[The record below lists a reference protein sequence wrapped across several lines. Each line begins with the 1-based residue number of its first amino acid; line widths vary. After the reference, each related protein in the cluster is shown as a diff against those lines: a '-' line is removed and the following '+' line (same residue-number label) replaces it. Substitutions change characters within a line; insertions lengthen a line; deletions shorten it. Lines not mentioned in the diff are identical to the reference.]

1 MIIPTPAHGSTS
13 YRLVRGTKLA
23 DIPPQPPL
31 PPVPPLSDLDGP
43 FQLAEY
49 LSLKVRH
56 DPHDVKGLVEVP
68 GGDESVGGK
77 GPDRNVW
84 IYEHL
89 RRIPIDLTPL
99 ITALLPVCNRDTCG
113 PEMRGQD
120 FTYFCVAHG
129 NGTRECSS
137 LDYILHTLD
146 WTVALLNNPTHFP
159 SRMQIPSASLSHF
172 PSMFRRLSRIFS
184 HAYFYHRE
192 AFELAESENS
202 LYARFAGLC
211 EAYELVGKDLLQIP
225 NPNEHIG
232 KPSADEEKEEE
243 EEKDMRGDG
252 KKERKLF
259 EFGSEPEKEK
269 AEEIEESEDFRHPSP
284 FTPSSSPLPPK
295 KKLTTRG
302 TLSRGK
308 APRTSMLWAHDAPE
322 AEASSTSIPDTPIPE
337 PTDGQEASRKRSDS
351 LGSTTSV
358 VTAVQDT
365 ESEHPSEEIVEAA
378 ETPADTPIETPAAAV
393 DPSGP
398 SEPVSLPDPADLNV
412 NETTPPALTE
422 QEDPIDEEAPKDE
435 IDLLEET
442 GELPRAESSVAPL
455 PPPTK
460 SEEEERAPT
469 PVKQGHM
476 EASDESGQLVD
487 EESGEKVEDDEGM
500 EDVVLDDEKKEL
512 EDDVKAKV
520 EGEEKSEE
528 AEDEK
533 VEPATVTPPPEPVGD
548 LITREV
554 GPEDVP
560 EPAPEPK
567 NDTTEPEP
575 EPTASLALGSS
586 EEVSPPL
593 TPNSEGSE
601 ESDRQD
607 ATSSGSGSGAEGDK
621 KGSVSK
627 KTKKKAAQKARQKKR
642 AAEAAAGGAVS
653 TE

>member
-1 MIIPTPAHGSTS
+1 MIIPNASEGTTS
-13 YRLVRGTKLA
+13 YRLVRGTRLA
-23 DIPPQPPL
+23 DLPPQPPL
-31 PPVPPLSDLDGP
+31 APVPPLSDLDGP

-99 ITALLPVCNRDTCG
+99 ITALLSVCNRDTCG

-146 WTVALLNNPTHFP
+146 WTVALLNNPAHFP

-225 NPNEHIG
+225 NPNETIAKAAG
-232 KPSADEEKEEE
+232 DKDKEEE
-243 EEKDMRGDG
+243 EEKDLRGSG
-252 KKERKLF
+252 KQVKKLF
-259 EFGSEPEKEK
+259 DFGSEPEKED
-269 AEEIEESEDFRHPSP
+269 EEEEESEDFRHPSP
-284 FTPSSSPLPPK
+284 FTPGSSPLPK

-302 TLSRGK
+302 SLSRGK
-308 APRTSMLWAHDAPE
+308 APRTSMLWAHDGPE
-322 AEASSTSIPDTPIPE
+322 EATSSTSKFDE
-337 PTDGQEASRKRSDS
+337 PSRKRSDS

-358 VTAVQDT
+358 VTAVHD
-365 ESEHPSEEIVEAA
+365 SEAEQPSEQVVEAA
-378 ETPADTPIETPAAAV
+378 ETPADIPIETPAAAV

-398 SEPVSLPDPADLNV
+398 SEPVSLPDPADLNIA
-412 NETTPPALTE
+412 ETTPPALSE
-422 QEDPIDEEAPKDE
+422 QEDPIGEEAPKDE

-442 GELPRAESSVAPL
+442 GELPPAESSVSPL
-455 PPPTK
+455 PPPTEG
-460 SEEEERAPT
+460 EEEETAPQ
-469 PVKQGHM
+469 PVKQGQM
-476 EASDESGQLVD
+476 ESSDETGQLID
-487 EESGEKVEDDEGM
+487 EESGDKVDDDEGM
-500 EDVVLDDEKKEL
+500 EEVVLDDDKKEV
-512 EDDVKAKV
+512 DDGAEAGDKTEESHEVK
-520 EGEEKSEE
+520 EE
-528 AEDEK
+528 A
-533 VEPATVTPPPEPVGD
+533 VEPQASTPPPEAVGQVS
-548 LITREV
+548 TRV
-554 GPEDVP
+554 VAPDSKD
-560 EPAPEPK
+560 APEP
-567 NDTTEPEP
+567 TV
-575 EPTASLALGSS
+575 SS
-586 EEVSPPL
+586 ARDSSDNNSPPV
-593 TPNSEGSE
+593 TPTSESSE

-642 AAEAAAGGAVS
+642 AAEAAAAGVAS
-653 TE
+653 TLEASEK